1 MTTKIHPLWKS
12 FALWLNTPSSLRS
25 IATETEW
32 ARINKTSTR
41 TLHRWKQDPMFVE
54 YRAAQVAQP
63 VADTVD
69 DYSDEASY
77 KAVKLQLVAGAR
89 SGNAKSL
96 DLYFKTYGK
105 PYVEEEVAARTLD
118 LENLDLPDLIG
129 RAVASLAPEE
139 LEATL
144 RDLGWTVSRPPT
156 DI

>member
-1 MTTKIHPLWKS
+1 
-12 FALWLNTPSSLRS
+12 
-25 IATETEW
+25 
-32 ARINKTSTR
+32 
-41 TLHRWKQDPMFVE
+41 MFVE
-54 YRAAQVAQP
+54 YRATLAAQP

-129 RAVASLAPEE
+129 RAVAALAPEE

-144 RDLGWTVSRPPT
+144 RDLGWTVSRPPA
-156 DI
+156 DV